1 MALQI
6 QGGPGA
12 PETAS
17 HKLLDE
23 VVASVDNH
31 AITHSDLENA
41 YGFELFLN
49 GQAPAAPPDRAALIT
64 MRDHLV
70 DQMLLLSEADVEGI
84 TESDFEESPTDT
96 LAGIRKKFKSE
107 DDFWAALHSLG
118 LNESEALERLRDR
131 QRILG
136 LIDNRLRPQARIE
149 SPEIETYYKD
159 TFVPELAKRSNTLAP
174 PLSEVE
180 DQIREVLTQKR
191 IDELLSSWLENL
203 KTSHRVSLHSL

>member
-1 MALQI
+1 M
-6 QGGPGA
+6 
-12 PETAS
+12 
-17 HKLLDE
+17 DE

-31 AITHSDLENA
+31 AITRSDLENA

-49 GQAPAAPPDRAALIT
+49 GQANAAPPDRTALIT

-70 DQMLLLSEADVEGI
+70 DQILLLAEADVEGI
-84 TESDFEESPTDT
+84 TEGDFEESPPEA
-96 LAGIRKKFKSE
+96 LASIRKKFKSE
-107 DDFWAALHSLG
+107 DAFQAALHSLG
-118 LNESEALERLRDR
+118 LNEAEALERLRDR
-131 QRILG
+131 QRILS

-149 SPEIETYYKD
+149 PPDIETYYKN
-159 TFVPELAKRSNTLAP
+159 TFVPELAKRSSTPAP
-174 PLSEVE
+174 PISEVE